1 MAIPWEEIEKM
12 SDGIEKMSDKIGN
25 ISDVFAV
32 PSLFFV
38 EISHKITTKWHG
50 RGRLCRCRCA
60 EMRAVI
66 CLLFSRFVVGRFVEP
81 HHRGHLSE
89 VVRYWWRGA
98 AR

>member
-12 SDGIEKMSDKIGN
+12 SDGIKKMSDKIGN

-32 PSLFFV
+32 PYLFFV

-50 RGRLCRCRCA
+50 RGCLCRCRCA
-60 EMRAVI
+60 EMRAVF
-66 CLLFSRFVVGRFVEP
+66 CLPFSRFVVGRFVEP
-81 HHRGHLSE
+81 HHRGYLSE